1 MRPRPRRPR
10 GSRQPRLISELLPG
24 VLKGLRGPKG
34 SRMERLGP
42 VWVEVAGESTATRT
56 RLSGLESG
64 VLTIEVESAA
74 LKHHLTTFRRETL
87 LGQLQERLP
96 DLPLHDLRFRVGK
109 AGPRPPRESDS
120 ASPLG

>member
-10 GSRQPRLISELLPG
+10 GSRQPRLIGELLPG

-34 SRMERLGP
+34 SRMERLRP
-42 VWVEVAGESTATRT
+42 VWVEVAGEPTAART

-64 VLTIEVESAA
+64 VLTVEVESAA

-96 DLPLHDLRFRVGK
+96 DLPLRDLRFRVGK
-109 AGPRPPRESDS
+109 SGPKPPRESDS
-120 ASPLG
+120 APPLG